1 VAIRC
6 ADCLDVLPVECDAV
20 VTDPPYGAGYATRPI
35 CGKGKKQSNHAPQA
49 WDDAPADVLGLLAL
63 AECVVIWGGNY
74 YGLPPTRGWLSWF
87 KPDAPPSMASLE
99 LCWTSRDMNAR
110 QISHSIAATNGERVG
125 HPTQKPVRV
134 MVWCMEQA
142 RVPEGALV
150 LDPFAGSGSTGVA
163 CIRTGRRFVGI
174 ERDAGHFATMRQ
186 RLENELRQGLL
197 PLTHN
202 TALCVKTDSKA
213 IADQYALWQERER
226 IRKAAEAVHKAEHC
240 RPRGIGTS
248 STVVG
253 APSPAT
259 S

>member
-1 VAIRC
+1 MTIASTESPARVPGTLNELVVLSDSVSIYRG
-6 ADCLDVLPVECDAV
+6 DCRDILPTLGKVDAV
-20 VTDPPYGAGYATRPI
+20 VTDPPYGIGKDAATRRP
-35 CGKGKKQSNHAPQA
+35 SNYQRMAGMAPRD
-49 WDDAPADVLGLLAL
+49 WDNEAPDVSFLLDL
-63 AECVVIWGGNY
+63 AECVAIWGGNY
-74 YGLPPTRGWLSWF
+74 YSLPPTRGWLSWF

-125 HPTQKPVRV
+125 HQTQKPVRV

-174 ERDAGHFATMRQ
+174 ERDAGHFATMRA

-202 TALCVKTDSKA
+202 NGVS
-213 IADQYALWQERER
+213 
-226 IRKAAEAVHKAEHC
+226 
-240 RPRGIGTS
+240 
-248 STVVG
+248 G
-253 APSPAT
+253 ANGGPAK
-259 S
+259 

>member
-1 VAIRC
+1 MNAAGICTLDGLVVLSDSVSIIN
-6 ADCLDVLPVECDAV
+6 ADCRAVLPLACDAV
-20 VTDPPYGAGYATRPI
+20 VTDPPYGIGKDAATRRP
-35 CGKGKKQSNHAPQA
+35 SNYQRMAGMTPRDWDNEAP
-49 WDDAPADVLGLLAL
+49 DVAFLLAL

-163 CIRTGRRFVGI
+163 CIRTGRRFIGI
-174 ERDAGHFATMRQ
+174 ERNPAHFATMRT

-202 TALCVKTDSKA
+202 AGGERTACPKGTD
-213 IADQYALWQERER
+213 D
-226 IRKAAEAVHKAEHC
+226 H
-240 RPRGIGTS
+240 T
-248 STVVG
+248 
-253 APSPAT
+253 
-259 S
+259 

>member
-1 VAIRC
+1 MTEQETIAAGKGTLDPLVVRLSDSVTIIRG
-6 ADCLDVLPVECDAV
+6 DCRDVLTVECDAV
-20 VTDPPYGAGYATRPI
+20 VTDPPYGIYA
-35 CGKGKKQSNHAPQA
+35 CGGKWGHKDDLQ
-49 WDDAPADVLGLLAL
+49 WDKEAADVLHLLDL

-74 YGLPPTRGWLSWF
+74 FPLPPSRGWLSWF
-87 KPDAPPSMASLE
+87 KPDRVPSAADVE

-174 ERDAGHFATMRQ
+174 ERDAGHFATMRA

-202 TALCVKTDSKA
+202 AQDK
-213 IADQYALWQERER
+213 
-226 IRKAAEAVHKAEHC
+226 
-240 RPRGIGTS
+240 RPRAARTEAEN
-248 STVVG
+248 V
-253 APSPAT
+253 
-259 S
+259 

>member
-1 VAIRC
+1 MTEQETIAAGKGTLDPLVVRLSDSVTIIN
-6 ADCLDVLPVECDAV
+6 ADCRDVLPLACDAV
-20 VTDPPYGAGYATRPI
+20 VTDPPYGIGKDAATRRP
-35 CGKGKKQSNHAPQA
+35 SNYQRMAGMAPRD
-49 WDDAPADVLGLLAL
+49 WDNEAPDVAFLLAL
-63 AECVVIWGGNY
+63 AGCVVIWGGNY

-87 KPDAPPSMASLE
+87 KPDAPPSMASFE

-134 MVWCMEQA
+134 MAWCMEQA

-163 CIRTGRRFVGI
+163 CIRTGRRFIGI
-174 ERDAGHFATMRQ
+174 ERDPAHFATMRA

-202 TALCVKTDSKA
+202 KALT
-213 IADQYALWQERER
+213 
-226 IRKAAEAVHKAEHC
+226 RK
-240 RPRGIGTS
+240 GTIKED
-248 STVVG
+248 
-253 APSPAT
+253 AR
-259 S
+259 

>member
-1 VAIRC
+1 MTIASTESPARVPGTLHDLVVLSDSVSIIN
-6 ADCLDVLPVECDAV
+6 ADCRAVLPLACDAV
-20 VTDPPYGAGYATRPI
+20 VTDPPYGIGFAAQPT
-35 CGKGKKQSNHAPQA
+35 KGGRKRGQGWER
-49 WDDAPADVLGLLAL
+49 WDDEPADVRGLLDL
-63 AECVVIWGGNY
+63 AECVAIWGGNY

-110 QISHSIAATNGERVG
+110 QISHSIAATNAERVG

-174 ERDAGHFATMRQ
+174 ERDAGHFATMRA

-197 PLTHN
+197 PLTLN
-202 TALCVKTDSKA
+202 SALCVKPASRDA
-213 IADQYALWQERER
+213 
-226 IRKAAEAVHKAEHC
+226 C
-240 RPRGIGTS
+240 GTEE
-248 STVVG
+248 
-253 APSPAT
+253 
-259 S
+259 